1 MLLNKV
7 IFLDLDGTLIDHSLI
22 PPDSALEAISQARSN
37 GHKLYI
43 NTGRSICQVYDY
55 LWELGFNGFV
65 GGNGIYI
72 ESEGQAL
79 FHRPIPQSLVEKVH
93 KYLVE
98 NGIGFFEEGQESL
111 YAHPSYLPELAALL
125 KITPE
130 QARAKTNR
138 LFPATSYNN
147 QGWHEN
153 VNKISIVLS
162 AKVDLDVIH
171 DFLKPE
177 LVIGLWTL
185 FGNKRE
191 FGDIYQGGTS
201 KGTAVQFLMKHLQ
214 LPMSDAFCFGD
225 SSNDVEMI
233 QLAGTGVAMGNA
245 IPQAKAV
252 ADLVTDPVGDDG
264 LWKAFRKLGLI

>member
-1 MLLNKV
+1 MLINKV

-22 PPDSALEAISQARSN
+22 PPDSALEAINLAKAN

-79 FHRPIPQSLVEKVH
+79 FHRPIPQPLVEKVY

-98 NGIGFFEEGQESL
+98 HEIGFFEEGQESL
-111 YAHPSYLPELAALL
+111 YAHPRYLPELADLL
-125 KITPE
+125 DVTPV
-130 QARAKTNR
+130 QAEAKTNR
-138 LFPATSYNN
+138 LFPSTSYNN
-147 QGWHEN
+147 LGWHKN
-153 VNKISIVLS
+153 VNKISVVLS
-162 AKVDLDVIH
+162 EKVNLDVIRE
-171 DFLKPE
+171 FLKPE
-177 LVIGLWTL
+177 LVIGLWSL
-185 FGNKRE
+185 FGNERE

-201 KGTAVQFLMKHLQ
+201 KGSAVEFLMKHLS

-225 SSNDVEMI
+225 SLNDIEMI
-233 QLAGTGVAMGNA
+233 QVAGTGVAMGNA
-245 IPQAKAV
+245 IPQLKAA
-252 ADLVTDPVGDDG
+252 ADLVTDPVSEDG
-264 LWKAFRKLGLI
+264 LWKAFLQLGLI

>member
-79 FHRPIPQSLVEKVH
+79 FHRPIPQTLVEKVH

-98 NGIGFFEEGQESL
+98 NEIGFFEEGQESL

-185 FGNKRE
+185 FGNERE

-233 QLAGTGVAMGNA
+233 QIAGTGVAMGNA

>member
-1 MLLNKV
+1 M
-7 IFLDLDGTLIDHSLI
+7 DHSLI
-22 PPDSALEAISQARSN
+22 PPDSALEAISLAKAN

-79 FHRPIPQSLVEKVH
+79 FHRPIPQSLVKKVR

-98 NGIGFFEEGQESL
+98 HGIGFFEEDQESL
-111 YAHPSYLPELAALL
+111 YAHPSYLPELASLL
-125 KITPE
+125 SVTIE
-130 QARAKTNR
+130 QAEAKTNR

-147 QGWHEN
+147 PGWHEN
-153 VNKISIVLS
+153 VNKISVVLS
-162 AKVDLDVIH
+162 EKVNVEVIRE
-171 DFLKPE
+171 FLKPE
-177 LVIGLWTL
+177 LVIGLWSI
-185 FGNKRE
+185 FGYERE
-191 FGDIYQGGTS
+191 FADIYQGGTS
-201 KGTAVQFLMKHLQ
+201 KGTAVEFLMKHLN
-214 LPMSDAFCFGD
+214 LPMSDAYCFGD
-225 SSNDVEMI
+225 SSNDIEMI

-252 ADLVTDPVGDDG
+252 ADLVAESVSDDG
-264 LWKAFRKLGLI
+264 LWKAFRDLGLI

>member
-1 MLLNKV
+1 MLINKV

-22 PPDSALEAISQARSN
+22 PPDSALEAINLAKAN
-37 GHKLYI
+37 GHKIYI

-79 FHRPIPQSLVEKVH
+79 FHRPIPQPLVEKVY

-98 NGIGFFEEGQESL
+98 HEIGFFEEGQESL
-111 YAHPSYLPELAALL
+111 YAHPTYIPELAGLL
-125 KITPE
+125 NVTPE
-130 QARAKTNR
+130 AARAKTNR
-138 LFPATSYNN
+138 LFPATSYDSS
-147 QGWHEN
+147 GWHEN

-162 AKVDLDVIH
+162 EKVDLNVIRE
-171 DFLKPE
+171 FLKPE

-185 FGNKRE
+185 FGNERE

-201 KGTAVQFLMKHLQ
+201 KGTAVEFLMKHLN

-225 SSNDVEMI
+225 STNDIEMI

-252 ADLVTDPVGDDG
+252 ADLVTDSVDQDG
-264 LWKAFRKLGLI
+264 LWKAFHQLSLI